1 MRRPNL
7 RHRFTKWDG
16 SQALDNLNPD
26 DILGAIADDL
36 MEYGDLRWAMRN
48 LMSQG
53 MPMPDGS
60 YRQGLHDVVKK
71 LRERK
76 RERLQRYDLSS
87 VMDGIREQLDEILAM
102 EHQRIDEWLG
112 DTGNAG
118 GDGDDDSPTDP
129 DDTGQPHSSKDATTA
144 RTADTGAS
152 DRIDK
157 AESTG
162 DTDSTDFSSDVLKSI
177 ARNNAAQ
184 LAALPPDTAGRVR
197 TLEKYEFLN
206 PDAQR
211 KFLELLN
218 QLRKAM
224 AQTFFNDVENMV
236 KNLSKGD
243 IDRMK
248 DMLKALNEMLVKR
261 IAGDDPGFDAFM
273 QEFGDMFGDDP
284 PQTLDEL
291 LEHMRD
297 QMSAAQSLMAS
308 LSPQQ
313 RQQLQS
319 LMGDRFGDPELEA
332 EMRKLSKEL
341 DFLQPEGQR
350 YRFRGDEQLDLD
362 AAMQLMGEMQSI
374 DELIEQVQ
382 HAERQGELDGIDADA
397 LEKMLG
403 EDSRDTLD
411 DLKKLL
417 DSLEQAGYIRPDGDS
432 YELTPRGSRMIGQK
446 ALGEIY
452 ARLRKQGLG
461 NHAAPEEGRF
471 GERLEQT
478 KPYEFGDPFH
488 LHMPSTIRNAI
499 NRNGARTPVQLQHD
513 DFEIYRTEMV
523 TSTATALLVDLSW
536 SMALRGSFQ
545 AAKKVAMAL
554 HNLITSQY
562 PKDSFFIIGFAAY
575 AKELKPEDL
584 PYLQWDEYVL
594 GTNMQH
600 ALLLAERKLS
610 RQNVGTRQIIMISD
624 GEPTAHLEDGHAH
637 FAYPPTPETI
647 AATLRAVKHCTQ
659 RHIAINTFMLDANN
673 HLKEFMERI
682 AKINGG
688 RVFFTSPEKL
698 GEYILIDYVQ
708 HKRKRLAR

>member
-1 MRRPNL
+1 MRRMFS
-7 RHRFTKWDG
+7 RHRFSRWDG
-16 SQALDNLNPD
+16 TQLPNGLNPD
-26 DILGAIADDL
+26 DILAEIADDL

-48 LMSQG
+48 LLSQG
-53 MPMPDGS
+53 MRMPDGG
-60 YRQGLHDVVKK
+60 YRQGLRDLMNQ

-76 RERLQRYDLSS
+76 RERLQRFDLSS
-87 VMDGIREQLDEILAM
+87 VMDQIREQLDEILGM
-102 EHQRIDEWLG
+102 ERERIAQWLDG
-112 DTGNAG
+112 RP
-118 GDGDDDSPTDP
+118 DGDDSAQHEHGADEPRAADDPSGSDPSISTEPT
-129 DDTGQPHSSKDATTA
+129 
-144 RTADTGAS
+144 
-152 DRIDK
+152 
-157 AESTG
+157 AESDQSPG
-162 DTDSTDFSSDVLKSI
+162 QHGHQSSSNDFSNELLKSI
-177 ARNNAAQ
+177 ARRNAEQ
-184 LAALPPDTAGRVR
+184 LNALPPDTAGRVKE
-197 TLEKYEFLN
+197 LEKYEFLN

-224 AQTFFNDVENMV
+224 TQTFFKDIENMV
-236 KNLSKGD
+236 KNMSQGD
-243 IDRMK
+243 IQRMK
-248 DMLKALNEMLVKR
+248 DMLKALNDMLVKR
-261 IAGDDPGFDAFM
+261 IAGEDPDFDAFM
-273 QEFGDMFGDDP
+273 NEFGDMFGDNP
-284 PQTLDEL
+284 PQSLDAL
-291 LEHMRD
+291 LEHMRE
-297 QMSAAQSLMAS
+297 QMAAAQSLMAS
-308 LSPQQ
+308 LSHDQ

-319 LMGDRFGDPELEA
+319 LMADRFGDPELEA
-332 EMRKLSKEL
+332 ELRKLAKEMQ
-341 DFLQPEGQR
+341 FLHPEGNR
-350 YRFRGDEQLDLD
+350 YRFRGDEELDLE
-362 AAMQLMGEMQSI
+362 AAMRLMNEMHDI
-374 DELIEQVQ
+374 DDLIEQVQ
-382 HAERQGELDGIDADA
+382 QAERHGDLDDIDAEA
-397 LEKMLG
+397 LSKMLG
-403 EDSRDTLD
+403 DDARDSLD

-417 DSLEQAGYIRPDGDS
+417 DALEQAGYIRPNGDS

-461 NHAAPEEGRF
+461 NHALPEEGRF

-488 LHMPSTIRNAI
+488 LHMPRTIRNAI
-499 NRNGARTPVQLQHD
+499 DREGPQTPIRLRHD
-513 DFEIYRTEMV
+513 DFEIYRSEMI

-562 PKDSFFIIGFAAY
+562 PKDSFYIIGFAAY

-610 RQNVGTRQIIMISD
+610 RQQVGTRQIIMISD

-647 AATLRAVKHCTQ
+647 AATLRAVKYCTQ
-659 RHIAINTFMLDANN
+659 RKIAINTFMLDANQ
-673 HLKEFMERI
+673 HLKEFMQRI

-688 RVFFTSPEKL
+688 RVFFTTPEKL
-698 GEYILIDYVQ
+698 GEYILVDYVQ
-708 HKRKRLAR
+708 HKRKRLGGR